1 MILKAILSKAGL
13 PLLIGVGGFFGG
25 QVFQAKF
32 LKPAIQ
38 VETKTCPEPAP
49 CICNPPAVSVQPFEV
64 EKMKNLRNFTYQPSY
79 SGSISVAG
87 VDSAFVKRAIREAIR
102 EELNR
107 KPVPR

>member
-1 MILKAILSKAGL
+1 MIIAKALFSKIGL
-13 PLLIGVGGFFGG
+13 PLLIAGGGFFGG
-25 QVFQAKF
+25 MMFQGKVMKPKIEIPACPPCPQV
-32 LKPAIQ
+32 
-38 VETKTCPEPAP
+38 T
-49 CICNPPAVSVQPFEV
+49 CNPPAVSVQPFEV

-107 KPVPR
+107 KPAPR